1 MKCLLTPSLVL
12 ASIASLGLAAT
23 RANAQ
28 SGRSP
33 AVIVAMTDTLNSQDA
48 AAILLRS
55 ASQSEDVVILKR
67 ATASPTILGAALA
80 MLDRLRA
87 QSPTL
92 TKSQV
97 ATMQGAVASRPL
109 AGAQL
114 ARLNA
119 TLQRLA
125 ERQTVKIGNLGVG
138 QWVWL
143 ANTKSAP

>member
-1 MKCLLTPSLVL
+1 MKRHLTASLVF
-12 ASIASLGLAAT
+12 ASVASLGLCAG
-23 RANAQ
+23 RADAQ

-33 AVIVAMTDTLNSQDA
+33 AVIVAMTDTLNSPDA

-55 ASQSEDVVILKR
+55 ASPSEDVVILKR
-67 ATASPTILGAALA
+67 ATASPAILGAALA
-80 MLDRLRA
+80 MVDRLRA

-92 TKSQV
+92 THSQV
-97 ATMQGAVASRPL
+97 ATMQGGVATRPL

-114 ARLNA
+114 ARLTA

-125 ERQTVKIGNLGVG
+125 ERPTVRIGNLGLG
-138 QWVWL
+138 QWVWI